1 MSVGGLG
8 EARCADRHSR
18 AGRASKIADF
28 WSGSET
34 GKSAGTEKIIVRFF
48 GDLLASKK
56 TLVNFICSPPTF
68 INRRTELQKI
78 KGIGKELLTVQGLA
92 PGPKGDGTT
101 RLALENLNGLST
113 RIAGNSKLEKTK
125 ELIDEMELDVHS
137 LVEHHI
143 NPRHKQ
149 NKMDWPKC
157 LNRGTQ
163 R

>member
-56 TLVNFICSPPTF
+56 TLVNFYQFPSYLQPEAATYQLIKETIPP
-68 INRRTELQKI
+68 L
-78 KGIGKELLTVQGLA
+78 
-92 PGPKGDGTT
+92 
-101 RLALENLNGLST
+101 
-113 RIAGNSKLEKTK
+113 
-125 ELIDEMELDVHS
+125 
-137 LVEHHI
+137 
-143 NPRHKQ
+143 PR
-149 NKMDWPKC
+149 N
-157 LNRGTQ
+157 
-163 R
+163 